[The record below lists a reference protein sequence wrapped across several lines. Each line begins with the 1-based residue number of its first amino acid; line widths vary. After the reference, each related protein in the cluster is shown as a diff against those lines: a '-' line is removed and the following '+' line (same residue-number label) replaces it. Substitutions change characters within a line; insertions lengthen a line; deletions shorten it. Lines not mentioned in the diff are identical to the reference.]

1 VSQSALTAKLDRPVD
16 EARDHVLGPRDAE
29 ITVLEYGS
37 YACPYCRAVNER
49 IVELRHEFGD
59 RLRYVF
65 RHYPLPGSDIAM
77 RAARL
82 VEHAQN
88 NEHFWRAHV
97 TLMTRSHTLIDDDLD
112 EAAAGLGLPSSD
124 PRHAAAADL
133 QARAHVDEDVRSAH
147 ASRVAITPTFFINGR
162 RYDGP
167 WDESSF
173 TDAMLRTPGHRIR
186 SAAEDFAGWAPAAGV
201 LLLLAAVLA
210 VLLTNSPAGAEFA
223 QWWQRPLGFS
233 FGDAAFGMSLL
244 HWVNDGLLTFFFLVV
259 GLEIKREFTVG
270 GAMLQLQ
277 SIHGRYGPTQALS
290 RHG

>member
-1 VSQSALTAKLDRPVD
+1 MSQKALTARLDHPVD
-16 EARDHVLGPRDAE
+16 HTRDHILGPLAAE

-37 YACPYCRAVNER
+37 YACPYCRAVNDH
-49 IVELRHEFGD
+49 IAKLRHEFGD

-82 VEHAQN
+82 VEHTED
-88 NEHFWRAHV
+88 NERFWDAHI
-97 TLMTRSHTLIDDDLD
+97 TLMTRSSTLVDDDLVQ
-112 EAAAGLGLPSSD
+112 AAHGLGVSSPD
-124 PRHAAAADL
+124 PQHAAAADIRA
-133 QARAHVDEDVRSAH
+133 QAHVDEDIRTAH
-147 ASRVAITPTFFINGR
+147 ANRVAITPTFFINGR

-210 VLLTNSPAGAEFA
+210 ILLTIPGQAPA
-223 QWWQRPLGFS
+223 
-233 FGDAAFGMSLL
+233 
-244 HWVNDGLLTFFFLVV
+244 
-259 GLEIKREFTVG
+259 
-270 GAMLQLQ
+270 
-277 SIHGRYGPTQALS
+277 S
-290 RHG
+290 RNCGSVR